1 MVRPGRLSSPRNKK
15 EVSKGD
21 SMSLTRVVCSAQALH
36 ALIDRLDYQGTVEYE
51 AFDQGR
57 ARLDWYNKLEL
68 SPLDVLDAQ
77 KQSLAFPP
85 TGRWDLDADG
95 EIMLPVDT
103 PPPLPMPPQIK
114 TVAMRKTEA
123 RKKADKNTAAK
134 RRRSA
139 AKARKTTAK
148 VATST

>member
-1 MVRPGRLSSPRNKK
+1 
-15 EVSKGD
+15 
-21 SMSLTRVVCSAQALH
+21 MSLTRVVCSTKELH
-36 ALIDRLDYQGTVEYE
+36 ALIDRLDYQGTIEYE

-68 SPLDVLDAQ
+68 TPMDVLDAE
-77 KQSLAFPP
+77 KQSPAFPP
-85 TGRWDLDADG
+85 TGKWDLDADG

-103 PPPLPMPPQIK
+103 PLPMPPPIK

-123 RKKADKNTAAK
+123 KKKADKNAAAK

-139 AKARKTTAK
+139 AKKAKTTAK
-148 VATST
+148 VATSA